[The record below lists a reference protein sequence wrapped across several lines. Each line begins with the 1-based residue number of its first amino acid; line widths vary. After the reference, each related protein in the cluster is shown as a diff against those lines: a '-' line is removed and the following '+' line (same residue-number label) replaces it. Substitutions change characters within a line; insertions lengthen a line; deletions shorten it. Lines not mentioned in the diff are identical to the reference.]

1 MILWSS
7 AMRTGQMELHLAF
20 LRPCAADRAK
30 QNFFCPG
37 GHDNPLKRLI
47 SDKEIQGKQSIFL
60 GNIWLKLGL
69 AWPGF
74 DKFGVGLGEAQL

>member
-1 MILWSS
+1 
-7 AMRTGQMELHLAF
+7 
-20 LRPCAADRAK
+20 
-30 QNFFCPG
+30 
-37 GHDNPLKRLI
+37 LKRLI

-74 DKFGVGLGEAQL
+74 DKFGVGLGGGAAMIQRRADEESRAAPGEASHG

>member
-1 MILWSS
+1 
-7 AMRTGQMELHLAF
+7 
-20 LRPCAADRAK
+20 
-30 QNFFCPG
+30 
-37 GHDNPLKRLI
+37 LKKLI